1 MIAKG
6 YESSRAEASIS
17 EEPGAVIPHAGICA
31 GGGRVTALSTATAV
45 KFYEYKVNKVSKL
58 NYSST
63 QILIDIEES
72 MELAR
77 LYLISLEEFISGL
90 SQKYEQILDNNSG
103 WAEKNI
109 IEADP
114 PDEAI
119 KAFRK
124 LEFIEQFPDILRG
137 SLFVALYGFIESQL
151 DQECKAQRDARN
163 DIVLSPSDISGRT
176 IDRSKTYLSKVLKIN
191 FRFDTVEWQRIK
203 KYKKLRNCLVHN
215 NGNLN
220 GLGDSD
226 EKDIKNFISNNQSL
240 SLYGYRVV
248 IQNGFVEEVIT
259 TIEKFFSDLLSSD
272 YSILPK

>member
-1 MIAKG
+1 M
-6 YESSRAEASIS
+6 
-17 EEPGAVIPHAGICA
+17 
-31 GGGRVTALSTATAV
+31 
-45 KFYEYKVNKVSKL
+45 SKL

-248 IQNGFVEEVIT
+248 IQNGFVEEVRLARQLDCCA
-259 TIEKFFSDLLSSD
+259 ERAAEFCRR
-272 YSILPK
+272 